1 MGINPAVNTFS
12 CFAYFWWYEYYIGLV
27 FIVCFVMMNK
37 KSIVRKLTRQHFLTL
52 PNMQS
57 DDITRVARAAKIMER
72 MVNQNTFDEIAQ
84 GEGWCVSM
92 LPLSYLLRCV

>member
-1 MGINPAVNTFS
+1 M
-12 CFAYFWWYEYYIGLV
+12 L
-27 FIVCFVMMNK
+27 MNK
-37 KSIVRKLTRQHFLTL
+37 KSIVRKLTRQDFLTP

-84 GEGWCVSM
+84 GEEWCVNV
-92 LPLSYLLRCV
+92 LQLSYLLHDATPFPPPPFLPPCRLQVL

>member
-1 MGINPAVNTFS
+1 
-12 CFAYFWWYEYYIGLV
+12 
-27 FIVCFVMMNK
+27 MMNK
-37 KSIVRKLTRQHFLTL
+37 KSIVRKLTHQHFLTP

-92 LPLSYLLRCV
+92 LQLSYLLYDATPFPPPPLLTPCRLQVL